1 MAFYSILYEKGKRD
15 KNEDT
20 VAIHK
25 FTTLDGEVIMAL
37 VCDGC
42 GGMDMGECASGYM
55 TECIED
61 WFYLE
66 LPDRVRSGTGRRGI
80 ARDLKNRI
88 FKAHEE
94 LRRYGAGI
102 GKMLGTTLTVF
113 LSVKDKYLILQS
125 GDSAAYSIAAGS
137 KCLTARHAEGGRL
150 TRCMG
155 SGKYNAP
162 SMTLGHVKEGSA
174 FLLVS
179 DGMCHTLGE
188 TDYCGALSPRKI
200 KDADAASRGL
210 RTLADAAIRRGET
223 DNISALYL
231 HF

>member
-1 MAFYSILYEKGKRD
+1 MAFYSILYEKGKRE

-25 FTTLDGEVIMAL
+25 FTTIDGEVIMAL

-61 WFYLE
+61 WFYSD
-66 LPDRVRSGTGRRGI
+66 LPDKVRRGTGRRGM
-80 ARDLKNRI
+80 ARDLKNLI
-88 FKAHEE
+88 FRAHEE
-94 LRRYGAGI
+94 IRRYGAGL
-102 GKMLGTTLTVF
+102 GKQLGTTLTLF
-113 LSVKDKYLILQS
+113 ISVNSRYLILQS
-125 GDSAAYSIAAGS
+125 GDSAAYSIS
-137 KCLTARHAEGGRL
+137 KRSGCLTAKHAKGGRL
-150 TRCMG
+150 TRCIG

-162 SMTLGHVKEGSA
+162 SLTLGKIRAGSA

-179 DGMCHTLGE
+179 DGMCHTLEGR
-188 TDYCGALSPRKI
+188 DYSGALMPQKI

-210 RTLADAAIRRGET
+210 RTLADAAMRRGET
-223 DNISALYL
+223 DNISAVYL